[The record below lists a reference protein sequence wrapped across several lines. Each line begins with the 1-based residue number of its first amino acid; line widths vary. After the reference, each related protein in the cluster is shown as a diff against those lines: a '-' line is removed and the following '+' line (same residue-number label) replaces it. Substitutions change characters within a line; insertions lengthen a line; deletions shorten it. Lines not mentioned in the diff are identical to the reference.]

1 MADMKDPKEPRFLIP
16 MPGGKV
22 ARVPADVLNQY
33 LEEAAHSAHA
43 QTPKS
48 SQGAVVINVYAGGG
62 QVRVQTHDG
71 GHDDVTAHSLSVDPT
86 TGTSEW
92 HTDWEYG
99 ECEYTDES
107 GFPQRVHAWHRH
119 PFGNEYAELYEG

>member
-1 MADMKDPKEPRFLIP
+1 MTEMDKNDPRFVIP
-16 MPGGKV
+16 LPGGKV
-22 ARVPADVLNQY
+22 ARVPASVLEQY
-33 LEEAAHSAHA
+33 VEDAARPTHAPSRARPSAPVTIH
-43 QTPKS
+43 
-48 SQGAVVINVYAGGG
+48 IYAGEGG
-62 QVRVQTHDG
+62 ARVHARERGQQ
-71 GHDDVTAHSLSVDPT
+71 DVTAHSLSVDPS

>member
-1 MADMKDPKEPRFLIP
+1 MADMENKKPRFTIP

-22 ARVPADVLNQY
+22 ARVPADVLSQY
-33 LEEAAHSAHA
+33 VEDGAHPAHA
-43 QTPKS
+43 ASPKAAAAP
-48 SQGAVVINVYAGGG
+48 GAVVIHVYAGAGA
-62 QVRVQTHDG
+62 RVETHE
-71 GHDDVTAHSLSVDPT
+71 HDDVTAHSLSVDPT